1 MSELEIWGEL
11 SGRHPNILELHG
23 AVRSKGKVTI
33 FMEYMEGEKIS
44 LHVLSVVL
52 EIRGFLV
59 IFLKEYNYAVCECCR
74 C

>member
-11 SGRHPNILELHG
+11 SGRHPNTLELHG

-33 FMEYMEGEKIS
+33 FMEYMEGEKIY

-52 EIRGFLV
+52 EIRGFLITV
-59 IFLKEYNYAVCECCR
+59 LKEYNYAVCECGR